1 MLDRSGDGPTVGFDL
16 DMTLIDPRA
25 GMVRAF
31 EALNDAFGLG
41 LDGEHFAANLGPP
54 LAHVLRGYGFAEQLV
69 DRLVAH
75 FREIYPQVVVP
86 ATEPLPGA
94 AESLAAVRAAG
105 GRVLV
110 VTGKYEANA
119 ELHLRALG
127 WEVDRLAGDVF
138 AAAKGEVLRAEGA
151 AIYVGDHLGDLIAAD
166 TAGAAGVGVATGPY
180 QVRALRAAGAAI
192 ALPDLTGFP
201 AWLREHLAQV

>member
-1 MLDRSGDGPTVGFDL
+1 
-16 DMTLIDPRA
+16 
-25 GMVRAF
+25 
-31 EALNDAFGLG
+31 
-41 LDGEHFAANLGPP
+41 
-54 LAHVLRGYGFAEQLV
+54 
-69 DRLVAH
+69 
-75 FREIYPQVVVP
+75 VP

-94 AESLAAVRAAG
+94 AEALAAVRAAG

-110 VTGKYEANA
+110 VTGKYEVNA
-119 ELHLRALG
+119 ALHLRALG
-127 WEVDRLAGDVF
+127 WEVDRLAGDLF

-201 AWLREHLAQV
+201 AWLREHLAQA